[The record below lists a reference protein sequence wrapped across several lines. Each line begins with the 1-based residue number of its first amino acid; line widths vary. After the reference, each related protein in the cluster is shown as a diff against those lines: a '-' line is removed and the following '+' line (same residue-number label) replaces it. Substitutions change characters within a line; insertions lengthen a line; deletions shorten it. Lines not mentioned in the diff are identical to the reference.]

1 MRFLDDIRLSEA
13 GPVDFRRIPP
23 WRHQTGSSFPEWFPV
38 LPTCFPD
45 RCRPPEAGPIVR
57 NIKHRSGILLPVC
70 CRHAGSPRNSS
81 SRRSTSAN
89 ITWDTSSKPGTTS
102 KPMVHSMILR
112 VETWWKRTGPTS
124 PDRRWAISSLFVDR
138 FRRGRL
144 FLDRPVA
151 QRRFQRWRTQTGSS
165 FLLHN
170 FMSGVGSLD
179 GNRLPQMCRTWI
191 YRKNAVSD
199 NRGSYENWPYLRCLS
214 TDFEKVDCSKTSP
227 AGGPPSI
234 SKMAD
239 PNRK

>member
-1 MRFLDDIRLSEA
+1 M
-13 GPVDFRRIPP
+13 
-23 WRHQTGSSFPEWFPV
+23 
-38 LPTCFPD
+38 LPTCFPG
-45 RCRPPEAGPIVR
+45 RPRPPESRPIVR

-124 PDRRWAISSLFVDR
+124 PDRLWAISSPFVDR

-151 QRRFQRWRTQTGSS
+151 QRRFQRWRTLTGSS
-165 FLLHN
+165 FLLRN
-170 FMSGVGSLD
+170 FMSRVGSLD
-179 GNRLPQMCRTWI
+179 GKGLPQMCRTWI
-191 YRKNAVSD
+191 YRKNPVSD

-214 TDFEKVDCSKTSP
+214 TDFEKVDCSETSRWSSVVFQD
-227 AGGPPSI
+227 GGPKPEVVLSCTILCRGRVLSTEKDCPRCVERGSI
-234 SKMAD
+234 EES
-239 PNRK
+239 R

>member
-1 MRFLDDIRLSEA
+1 MSGVCFLDCSRLFQA
-13 GPVDFRRIPP
+13 GPVSFSRVSP
-23 WRHQTGSSFPEWFPV
+23 WRHKTGSSFPEWFLV
-38 LPTCFPD
+38 LPTCFSGCP
-45 RCRPPEAGPIVR
+45 RPPEARPILR

-124 PDRRWAISSLFVDR
+124 PDRLWAISSPFVDR

-151 QRRFQRWRTQTGSS
+151 QRRFPRWRT
-165 FLLHN
+165 
-170 FMSGVGSLD
+170 
-179 GNRLPQMCRTWI
+179 
-191 YRKNAVSD
+191 
-199 NRGSYENWPYLRCLS
+199 
-214 TDFEKVDCSKTSP
+214 
-227 AGGPPSI
+227 
-234 SKMAD
+234 
-239 PNRK
+239 